1 MRLSWTALAVSAVL
15 ALPVAGLAGEA
26 RKARNTYPVTYEGGS
41 LPLSHSRIRASIES
55 DEVVLAQH
63 RHRIAVPVRDILE
76 ISCGSQVRRRLGAAV
91 LNAIPGLHLGDAET
105 HYIGVAWTDAGSDG
119 TGAAKTQVLFRVN
132 GSDYRELLASLE
144 RTTGIK
150 AVDTTHVPT
159 AVRYS
164 L

>member
-1 MRLSWTALAVSAVL
+1 MRLLFTALVVSAVL

-26 RKARNTYPVTYEGGS
+26 KKVRSTYPVTYEGGN
-41 LPLSHSRIRASIES
+41 LPLSPNRITASIES

-63 RHRIAVPVRDILE
+63 RHRIAVPVRDIME
-76 ISCGSQVRRRLGAAV
+76 ISCGSQAHRRLGAAV

-105 HYIGVAWTDAGSDG
+105 YYIGVAWADGRGAGS
-119 TGAAKTQVLFRVN
+119 GAAKTQVLFRVN
-132 GSDYRELLASLE
+132 GSDYREILASLE
-144 RTTGIK
+144 RMTGKK
-150 AVDTTHVPT
+150 AVDTTQVPT

>member
-26 RKARNTYPVTYEGGS
+26 KKARNTYPVTYEGGS
-41 LPLSHSRIRASIES
+41 LSLSHNRIKASLES

-63 RHRIAVPVRDILE
+63 RHRISVPVRDIME
-76 ISCGSQVRRRLGAAV
+76 ISCGSQVHRRLGAAF

-105 HYIGVAWTDAGSDG
+105 HYIGVAWADGSRDG
-119 TGAAKTQVLFRVN
+119 TGAAKTEVLFRVN

-144 RTTGIK
+144 RITGKK
-150 AVDTTHVPT
+150 AVDTTQVPT

>member
-1 MRLSWTALAVSAVL
+1 MRLSLAALAVSAVL

-26 RKARNTYPVTYEGGS
+26 KKARNTYPVTYEGGS
-41 LPLSHSRIRASIES
+41 LPLSHNRITASIES

-63 RHRIAVPVRDILE
+63 RHRIAVPVRDIME
-76 ISCGSQVRRRLGAAV
+76 ISCGSQVHRRLGAAV
-91 LNAIPGLHLGDAET
+91 LNVIPGLRLGDAET
-105 HYIGVAWTDAGSDG
+105 HYIGVTWTGGSRDG
-119 TGAAKTQVLFRVN
+119 ATQVLFRVN

-144 RTTGIK
+144 RMTGKK
-150 AVDTTHVPT
+150 AVDTTQVPT